1 MKKIEAVI
9 KRKNF
14 PTIKT
19 NLNAVG
25 TYIIDKRN
33 LDDSHIYDESQG
45 ARAGSTGLK
54 SVPLAKIEMV
64 VSDKDARKVVEMI
77 SKNSGLSSNHGGKIF
92 VSEMEEVV
100 DMETLDAQQDLEINS
115 ESKLEINSESKLE
128 SKPLP
133 KRSRFVPL
141 QKFTLNKL
149 QRIYEENKDILR
161 DDYRIKS
168 FSDFVNYC
176 IMKSL
181 PTIEKQLKN
190 PTIIYENNFGDY

>member
-14 PTIKT
+14 PTIKN
-19 NLNAVG
+19 NLSKVG
-25 TYIIDKRN
+25 SFIIDKRN
-33 LDDSHIYDESQG
+33 LDDSNIYDESKG
-45 ARAGSTGLK
+45 SRVGSTNVK
-54 SVPLAKIEMV
+54 SIPLAKIEMV
-64 VSDKDARKVVEMI
+64 VSEKYARDVVEMI

-100 DMETLDAQQDLEINS
+100 DMETLDAQQDLEITS
-115 ESKLEINSESKLE
+115 EEKLDIKQ
-128 SKPLP
+128 LP

-141 QKFTLNKL
+141 QKFTLQKL
-149 QRIYEENKDILR
+149 QVIYEENKETLR
-161 DDYRIKS
+161 SDYRIKS

-181 PTIEKQLKN
+181 PTLEKQLKN
-190 PTIIYENNFGDY
+190 PTIIYENNFGDF

>member
-9 KRKNF
+9 KRRTF
-14 PTIKT
+14 TTIKT
-19 NLNAVG
+19 NLNAIG

-33 LDDSHIYDESQG
+33 LEDSHIYDESK
-45 ARAGSTGLK
+45 GSRVGSNGIK
-54 SVPLAKIEMV
+54 SVPLAKLEMV

-77 SKNSGLSSNHGGKIF
+77 SKNSGLTVNHGGKIF

-100 DMETLDAQQDLEINS
+100 DMNTLDGQQDLEVS
-115 ESKLEINSESKLE
+115 QEQKLETSQ
-128 SKPLP
+128 LP

-141 QKFTLNKL
+141 QKFTLQKL
-149 QRIYEENKDILR
+149 QLTYEEHKETLR
-161 DDYRIKS
+161 TDYRIKS

-181 PTIEKQLKN
+181 PTLEKQLKN
-190 PTIIYENNFGDY
+190 PTVVYENNFNDY

>member
-9 KRKNF
+9 KRRTF
-14 PTIKT
+14 TTIKT
-19 NLNAVG
+19 NLNAIG

-33 LDDSHIYDESQG
+33 LEDSHIYDESKG
-45 ARAGSTGLK
+45 SRVGSTGIK
-54 SVPLAKIEMV
+54 SVPLAKLEMV

-77 SKNSGLSSNHGGKIF
+77 SKNSGLPVNHGGKIF

-100 DMETLDAQQDLEINS
+100 DMDTLDGQQDLEVS
-115 ESKLEINSESKLE
+115 QEEKLETSQ
-128 SKPLP
+128 LP

-141 QKFTLNKL
+141 QKYTLQKL
-149 QRIYEENKDILR
+149 QLTYEEHKETLR
-161 DDYRIKS
+161 TDYRIKS

-181 PTIEKQLKN
+181 PTLEKQLKN
-190 PTIIYENNFGDY
+190 PTVVYENSFNDY

>member
-14 PTIKT
+14 TSIKT
-19 NLNAVG
+19 SLNAVG
-25 TYIIDKRN
+25 TYIVDKRN
-33 LDDSHIYDESQG
+33 LEDSQIYDEVKGS
-45 ARAGSTGLK
+45 RVGSTGLK

-77 SKNSGLSSNHGGKIF
+77 SQNSGLLSNHGGKIF

-100 DMETLDAQQDLEINS
+100 DMDTLDGKQDLESNQ
-115 ESKLEINSESKLE
+115 EKRLE
-128 SKPLP
+128 SRQLP

-141 QKFTLNKL
+141 QKFTLHKL
-149 QRIYEENKDILR
+149 QVIYEENKESLR

-181 PTIEKQLKN
+181 PTLEKQLKN
-190 PTIIYENNFGDY
+190 PTIIYEHNFGGF

>member
-19 NLNAVG
+19 SLNAVG

-33 LDDSHIYDESQG
+33 LDDSNIYDESQG
-45 ARAGSTGLK
+45 SRAGSTGLR
-54 SVPLAKIEMV
+54 SVPLAKIELV
-64 VSDKDARKVVEMI
+64 VPDKDARKVVEMV

-100 DMETLDAQQDLEINS
+100 DMETLDGKQDLEIILDKNQ
-115 ESKLEINSESKLE
+115 E

-141 QKFTLNKL
+141 QKFTLHKL
-149 QRIYEENKDILR
+149 QETYEENKETLR
-161 DDYRIKS
+161 NDYRIKS

-181 PTIEKQLKN
+181 PTLEKQLKN
-190 PTIIYENNFGDY
+190 PTIIYENNFGDF

>member
-14 PTIKT
+14 TSIKT
-19 NLNAVG
+19 TLNAVG

-33 LDDSHIYDESQG
+33 LDDSQIYDEVKGS
-45 ARAGSTGLK
+45 RVGSTGLK

-64 VSDKDARKVVEMI
+64 VSDKDARKVVEII
-77 SKNSGLSSNHGGKIF
+77 SQNSGLPSNHGGKIF

-100 DMETLDAQQDLEINS
+100 DMNTLDGKQDLESNQ
-115 ESKLEINSESKLE
+115 EKRLE
-128 SKPLP
+128 SRQLP

-141 QKFTLNKL
+141 QKFTLHKL
-149 QRIYEENKDILR
+149 QVIYEENKESLR

-181 PTIEKQLKN
+181 PTLEKQLKN
-190 PTIIYENNFGDY
+190 PTIIYENNFGGF

>member
-14 PTIKT
+14 PTIKI
-19 NLNAVG
+19 NLNTVG

-45 ARAGSTGLK
+45 SRIGSTGLK

-64 VSDKDARKVVEMI
+64 VSDKDARKVVGMI

-100 DMETLDAQQDLEINS
+100 DMETLDGKQDLEINDESESKS
-115 ESKLEINSESKLE
+115 ESKL
-128 SKPLP
+128 LP

-149 QRIYEENKDILR
+149 QRIYEENKETLR

-190 PTIIYENNFGDY
+190 PTIVYEDNFGRY

>member
-19 NLNAVG
+19 NLGAVG

-33 LDDSHIYDESQG
+33 LDDSNIYDESLG
-45 ARAGSTGLK
+45 SRVGSTGLK

-100 DMETLDAQQDLEINS
+100 DMETLDGRQDLEISS
-115 ESKLEINSESKLE
+115 EEKIETKQ
-128 SKPLP
+128 LP

-149 QRIYEENKDILR
+149 QITYEENKETLR

-190 PTIIYENNFGDY
+190 PTIIYENNFGDF

>member
-1 MKKIEAVI
+1 VKKIEAVI

-25 TYIIDKRN
+25 TFIIDKRN
-33 LDDSHIYDESQG
+33 LDDSNIYDESQSSH
-45 ARAGSTGLK
+45 AGSSGLK

-64 VSDKDARKVVEMI
+64 VSDKDARKVVEMV
-77 SKNSGLSSNHGGKIF
+77 SKNSGLSSDHGGKIF

-100 DMETLDAQQDLEINS
+100 DMETLDGQQDLEIS
-115 ESKLEINSESKLE
+115 LDEKPE

-141 QKFTLNKL
+141 QKFTLHKL
-149 QRIYEENKDILR
+149 QVAYEENKETLR
-161 DDYRIKS
+161 NDYRIKS

-181 PTIEKQLKN
+181 PALEKQLKN
-190 PTIIYENNFGDY
+190 PTIVYENNFGDF

>member
-19 NLNAVG
+19 HLNIIG

-33 LDDSHIYDESQG
+33 LDDSNIYDKSKDS
-45 ARAGSTGLK
+45 RIGSTGLK

-92 VSEMEEVV
+92 VSEMAEVV
-100 DMETLDAQQDLEINS
+100 DMDSLDGQQDLEIFSEEES
-115 ESKLEINSESKLE
+115 ESKQ
-128 SKPLP
+128 LP
-133 KRSRFVPL
+133 KRSRLVPL
-141 QKFTLNKL
+141 QKFTLHKL
-149 QRIYEENKDILR
+149 QVTYEENKDTLR
-161 DDYRIKS
+161 NDYRIKS

-181 PTIEKQLKN
+181 PTLEKQLKN
-190 PTIIYENNFGDY
+190 PTIIYENSFNSF

>member
-1 MKKIEAVI
+1 
-9 KRKNF
+9 
-14 PTIKT
+14 
-19 NLNAVG
+19 LNTVG

-45 ARAGSTGLK
+45 SRIGSTGLK

-100 DMETLDAQQDLEINS
+100 DMETLDGKQDLEFITEANS
-115 ESKLEINSESKLE
+115 ESRQ
-128 SKPLP
+128 LP

-149 QRIYEENKDILR
+149 QIIYEDNKETLR
-161 DDYRIKS
+161 NDYRIKS

-190 PTIIYENNFGDY
+190 PTIIYENNFGDF

>member
-19 NLNAVG
+19 NLNTVG

-45 ARAGSTGLK
+45 SSVGSTDLK
-54 SVPLAKIEMV
+54 SIPLAKIEMV
-64 VSDKDARKVVEMI
+64 VPDKDARKVVEMI

-100 DMETLDAQQDLEINS
+100 DMETLDGEQDLEMS
-115 ESKLEINSESKLE
+115 PEKKLE

-141 QKFTLNKL
+141 QKFTLHKL
-149 QRIYEENKDILR
+149 QVTYEENKETLR

-181 PTIEKQLKN
+181 PTLEKQLKN
-190 PTIIYENNFGDY
+190 PTIVYENT

>member
-14 PTIKT
+14 TAIKST
-19 NLNAVG
+19 LNAVG

-33 LDDSHIYDESQG
+33 LDDSQIYDEVKGS
-45 ARAGSTGLK
+45 RVGSTGLK

-64 VSDKDARKVVEMI
+64 VSNKDARKVVEMI
-77 SKNSGLSSNHGGKIF
+77 SQNSGLSSNHGGKIF

-100 DMETLDAQQDLEINS
+100 DMNTLDGKQDLESNQ
-115 ESKLEINSESKLE
+115 EKRLE
-128 SKPLP
+128 SRQLP

-141 QKFTLNKL
+141 QKFTLHKL
-149 QRIYEENKDILR
+149 QVIYEENKESLR

-181 PTIEKQLKN
+181 PTLEKQLKN
-190 PTIIYENNFGDY
+190 PTIIYENNFGGF

>member
-1 MKKIEAVI
+1 MKKIEAII
-9 KRKNF
+9 KRRNF

-19 NLNAVG
+19 DLNILR

-33 LDDSHIYDESQG
+33 LDDSQIYDESQG
-45 ARAGSTGLK
+45 SRVGTTGLK

-77 SKNSGLSSNHGGKIF
+77 SKNSGLPAFHGGKIF

-100 DMETLDAQQDLEINS
+100 DMETLDAQQDLEMITQQKT
-115 ESKLEINSESKLE
+115 EPKKLS
-128 SKPLP
+128 

-149 QRIYEENKDILR
+149 QIIYEENKETLH

-181 PTIEKQLKN
+181 PNLEKQLNN
-190 PTIIYENNFGDY
+190 PTMIYENNFGDY

>member
-1 MKKIEAVI
+1 LKKIEAVI
-9 KRKNF
+9 KRRNF

-19 NLNAVG
+19 DLHVLG

-33 LDDSHIYDESQG
+33 LDDSQIYDESQG
-45 ARAGSTGLK
+45 SRVGATGLK

-77 SKNSGLSSNHGGKIF
+77 SKNSGLPSNHGGKIF
-92 VSEMEEVV
+92 VSEMEEVL
-100 DMETLDAQQDLEINS
+100 DMETLDGRQDLEIILTKEEPKE
-115 ESKLEINSESKLE
+115 ESR
-128 SKPLP
+128 PLP

-149 QRIYEENKDILR
+149 QIIYEENKEILH

>member
-14 PTIKT
+14 TSIKT
-19 NLNAVG
+19 SLNAVG
-25 TYIIDKRN
+25 TYIVDKRN
-33 LDDSHIYDESQG
+33 LEDSQIYDEVKGS
-45 ARAGSTGLK
+45 RVGSTGLK

-77 SKNSGLSSNHGGKIF
+77 SQNSGLLSNHGGKIF

-100 DMETLDAQQDLEINS
+100 DMDTLDGKQDLESNQ
-115 ESKLEINSESKLE
+115 EKRLE
-128 SKPLP
+128 SRQLP

-141 QKFTLNKL
+141 QKFTLHKL
-149 QRIYEENKDILR
+149 QVIYEENKESLR

-181 PTIEKQLKN
+181 PTLEKQLKN
-190 PTIIYENNFGDY
+190 PTIIYENNFGGF